1 MYTPDDEARS
11 RVFKHR
17 TAAGEAARYMALLG
31 GIMLILSLF
40 FRWSLRGDA
49 FGTFQQDQLW
59 LLTLAI
65 AIIAI
70 AVIDMFV
77 ASDGFLPIAGSLGM
91 LAFGGPFFFRLEF
104 QLDQS
109 GAGWFVCLVGG
120 GLVAAAGVVSI
131 IDLAK
136 RASAGVQSHT
146 VEMPVN
152 GPLSQE
158 PPPGWY
164 PDPAAEAAYR
174 FWSGAEW
181 TTDVQ

>member
-1 MYTPDDEARS
+1 MYTPDEDTRS
-11 RVFKHR
+11 NVFNHR
-17 TAAGEAARYMALLG
+17 TAAGETARYMALVG
-31 GIMLILSLF
+31 GIVIILSLF
-40 FRWSLRGDA
+40 FRWSLAGGA
-49 FGTFQQDQLW
+49 FDTFQQDEIW
-59 LLTLAI
+59 LLTLAL

-70 AVIDMFV
+70 AVADMFV
-77 ASDGFLPIAGSLGM
+77 VWDGFLPIAGSLGM

-109 GAGWFVCLVGG
+109 GAGWFVCLVGA

-136 RASAGVQSHT
+136 RASVGGQPESVALAADGQL
-146 VEMPVN
+146 P
-152 GPLSQE
+152 QQ

-164 PDPAAEAAYR
+164 PDPAAEAGYR

-181 TTDVQ
+181 TADVQ